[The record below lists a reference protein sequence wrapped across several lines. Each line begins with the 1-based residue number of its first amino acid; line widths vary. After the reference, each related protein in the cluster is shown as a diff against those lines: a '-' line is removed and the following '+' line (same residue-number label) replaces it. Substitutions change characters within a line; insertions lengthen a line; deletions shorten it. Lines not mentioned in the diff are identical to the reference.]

1 MRLDHYTLRT
11 RKPAETVRF
20 YTEFLGMK
28 EGWRPGFAFP
38 GHWLYIGETPV
49 VHIVTITDDE
59 SALRGYVGE
68 RKDGPGSGSIDHIA
82 FRCQGLTEYQ
92 DRLTRLGVRFRERVV
107 PNLEQHQLF
116 IEDPNGVHI
125 ELVFDAAESAGIR
138 GEAMPQ
144 SKMKTVE
151 TAAE

>member
-11 RKPAETVRF
+11 RKPKETVRF

-28 EGWRPGFAFP
+28 EGWRPGFNFP

-49 VHIVTITDDE
+49 VHIVAITEDE

-68 RKDGPGSGSIDHIA
+68 RKDGPGSGSVDHIA
-82 FRCQGLTEYQ
+82 FRCEGLAAYQ
-92 DRLTRLGVRFRERVV
+92 DRLTGLGVKFRERVV
-107 PNLEQHQLF
+107 PNLDQHQLF

-125 ELVFDAAESAGIR
+125 ELVFNASESKGIR
-138 GEAMPQ
+138 GEAMAASP
-144 SKMKTVE
+144 MKPGAS
-151 TAAE
+151 AAE